1 MSKKTVHKK
10 KPILTNEGIGFE
22 WDVTPN
28 YFNKNNSE
36 SEDSDKSEENEPKK
50 KKVRKL
56 NVSQRREEQKQ
67 EELRLRKVEEE
78 LTQIETNPQNAD
90 HFDRLVLSNPN
101 SSFIWIKYMACH
113 LQATEVEKAR
123 AIAKRALSIIDTREE
138 QEKLNIWTALLNL
151 ENLYGTKE
159 SFKQTMDEALR
170 SNDEY
175 QIYIKILDIFAES
188 NKLKELE
195 ELITKINRKFRD
207 SLDAYLHC
215 ATVYFKLNK
224 SGKAR
229 FILQKALSNLPTKS
243 RMLIYILHNNILFI
257 IKNYM
262 GDVTMISRFALVENS
277 DGSPE
282 EAQTLFEHVLT
293 SYPSRIDVWSI
304 YVDMLIK
311 SNRIDLARHAL
322 ERATIQKLAPKKM
335 KSLFNKWMMLE
346 GKYGTS
352 ESVDKVKECMNN
364 YVDLILKNKKQC

>member
-1 MSKKTVHKK
+1 MKSKMTEGVNKMRNDKQV
-10 KPILTNEGIGFE
+10 LTSEKIGFE
-22 WDVTPN
+22 WNVTPD
-28 YFNKNNSE
+28 YFNKNNC
-36 SEDSDKSEENEPKK
+36 DSDESDKDESDVPNK
-50 KKVRKL
+50 KKVRRL
-56 NVSQRREEQKQ
+56 NTAQKHEEQKQ

-78 LTQIETNPQNAD
+78 LTQIEANPQNAD

-113 LQATEVEKAR
+113 LQGTEVEKAR
-123 AIAKRALSIIDTREE
+123 AVAKRALSIIDTRQE

-175 QIYIKILDIFAES
+175 QIYIKILDMFAES
-188 NKLKELE
+188 EKLKELE

-207 SLDAYLHC
+207 SIDAYLHC

-243 RMLIYILHNNILFI
+243 H
-257 IKNYM
+257 
-262 GDVTMISRFALVENS
+262 VTMISRFALIENS

-293 SYPSRIDVWSI
+293 SYPSRIDIWSI

-311 SNRIDLARHAL
+311 SNRIDLARYSL

-346 GKYGTS
+346 EKHGTS

-364 YVDLILKNKKQC
+364 YVELVLNNKK

>member
-1 MSKKTVHKK
+1 MNKRPKKVENM
-10 KPILTNEGIGFE
+10 KPILINQGIGFE
-22 WDVTPN
+22 WNITPN
-28 YFNKNNSE
+28 YFNKNNS
-36 SEDSDKSEENEPKK
+36 DSDESDREQSVEPNK
-50 KKVRKL
+50 KKVRKI
-56 NVSQRREEQKQ
+56 NTIQRQEKQKQ
-67 EELRLRKVEEE
+67 EELRLRKLEEE
-78 LTQIETNPQNAD
+78 LIKIETNPQNAD

-113 LQATEVEKAR
+113 LQATEVDKAR
-123 AIAKRALSIIDTREE
+123 AVAKKALSTIDTKEE
-138 QEKLNIWTALLNL
+138 QEKLNIWIALLNL

-195 ELITKINRKFRD
+195 ELVTKVNKKFRD
-207 SLDAYLHC
+207 SMDAYLHC

-224 SGKAR
+224 CGKAR
-229 FILQKALSNLPTKS
+229 FILQKALSSLPAKS
-243 RMLIYILHNNILFI
+243 H
-257 IKNYM
+257 
-262 GDVTMISRFALVENS
+262 VTMISRFALIENN
-277 DGSPE
+277 DGSAE
-282 EAQTLFEHVLT
+282 EAQTLFEQVLT

-346 GKYGTS
+346 EKHGTAD
-352 ESVDKVKECMNN
+352 SVDNVKESMNN
-364 YVDLILKNKKQC
+364 YVALVLNNKKN